1 MKNLPIIK
9 WLLIGIVRLL
19 AYITGLFFCLF
30 IYKFR
35 PFIRRYKSF
44 WTRLLWFYLND
55 TENGTDAG
63 DFGRYKHNFIGFYRQ
78 CALRNSHWNLN
89 LLLAPKKGKI
99 ENIKY
104 SKKSDKTMLL
114 YRMPFENEKKFILGY
129 QNATYT
135 IDDTKYFRFSLLKK
149 VFFIHI
155 NIQFGATTNRYL
167 YKIKI
172 R

>member
-1 MKNLPIIK
+1 MKKNPILR
-9 WLLIGIVRLL
+9 WLLIGIVRLF
-19 AYITGLFFCLF
+19 AYISGLFICLF

-35 PFIRRYKSF
+35 PFIRRNKLTFF
-44 WTRLLWFYLND
+44 WYFLND
-55 TENGTDAG
+55 TTEGIDAG

-104 SKKSDKTMLL
+104 SKKSDKTMVL
-114 YRMPFENEKKFILGY
+114 YRMPFENEKNFILGY

-135 IDDTKYFRFSLLKK
+135 IDNTRYFRFSLLKK